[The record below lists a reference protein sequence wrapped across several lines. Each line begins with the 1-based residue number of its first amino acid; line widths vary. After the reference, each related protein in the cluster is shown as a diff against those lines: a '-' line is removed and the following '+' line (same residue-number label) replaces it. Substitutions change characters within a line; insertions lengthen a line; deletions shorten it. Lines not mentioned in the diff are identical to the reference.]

1 MAREQH
7 PSHVKGSHVSNTRH
21 LPDTP
26 PPSSEVAAHGMDR
39 ATRRRI
45 ENGVTAKSGLAAGE
59 DLLAKVIGES
69 VALHLGQLLGQL
81 LPAMPWQPDCFFC
94 LLSAKQVVKG
104 HQVAIAN
111 AQAAGE
117 EMPALPGAPSVNR
130 AVTQVVVTQLVP
142 TPAGMVPSSGSVW
155 ACWDHLELPSE
166 PPRQSGLVD
175 VAGRPI
181 AARR

>member
-1 MAREQH
+1 LARDHH
-7 PSHVKGSHVSNTRH
+7 PARVKGSHVSNTRH
-21 LPDTP
+21 AKDAPASKPPLAALPP
-26 PPSSEVAAHGMDR
+26 PPSPDVAQH
-39 ATRRRI
+39 
-45 ENGVTAKSGLAAGE
+45 GLAQ
-59 DLLAKVIGES
+59 VIGQA
-69 VALHLGQLLGQL
+69 VALHLAEMLGQL

-94 LLSAKQVVKG
+94 LLGAKKTVRD

-117 EMPALPGAPSVNR
+117 EMPALPDAPSVNR

-142 TPAGMVPSSGSVW
+142 TPAGLVPSSGSVW